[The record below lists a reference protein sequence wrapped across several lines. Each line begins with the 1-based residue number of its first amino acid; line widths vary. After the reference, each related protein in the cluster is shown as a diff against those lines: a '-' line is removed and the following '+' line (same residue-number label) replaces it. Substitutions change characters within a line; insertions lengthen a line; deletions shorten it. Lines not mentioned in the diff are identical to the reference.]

1 MARNANRYAPVALA
15 ACFALAACE
24 VGPDYQKPAA
34 ANPPAYKESNET
46 AAKAEGWK
54 PAEPKDTAS
63 RGAWWSIYN
72 DSVLDGIESQVEIS
86 NQNLKASEAA
96 FRQARALVSEARA
109 GYFPVL
115 GANASVQRS
124 GQGAG
129 SNSSSGRTFSTSRAQ
144 TQYDLTATASWDLD
158 VWGRI
163 RREVE
168 SNEASAQASAA
179 DLASARL
186 SFQSELA
193 ADYFTLRID
202 DEQSRLLN
210 ATVDAFQKSLEIT
223 QNRYRAG
230 VAAKSDVAQAQT
242 QVETTRAQA
251 IAVGVQRAQLEHAIA
266 VLIGKPPAEFS
277 IEPEPFRSDI
287 PEVPAGVPSTLLERR
302 PDIAAAERRMAAANA
317 QLGVAIAAYYPD
329 LTLSASYGFVGP
341 VLGSLIQ
348 ASNAV
353 WALGPTLAETIFNGG
368 LREAQVEAAKAA
380 YDQTVADYRQT
391 VLGGF
396 QQVEDE
402 LSNLRILAQQA
413 RVQEG
418 AVKAAQESERL
429 TLNDYKAGTVA
440 YTSVV
445 TAQATALSNEQGL
458 LNIQQAQLAA
468 NVALIQALGGGWT
481 VADLPS
487 GDAPMGDKAS
497 GASKDSK
504 NP

>member
-1 MARNANRYAPVALA
+1 MAHKANRYAPVVLA
-15 ACFALAACE
+15 CLLLSACE

-34 ANPPAYKESNET
+34 ASPPAYKESSET
-46 AAKAEGWK
+46 VAKTEGWK
-54 PAEPKDTAS
+54 PAQPRDAAN

-72 DSVLDGIESQVEIS
+72 DPVLVGIESQVEIS

-124 GQGAG
+124 GQGG
-129 SNSSSGRTFSTSRAQ
+129 GSSSGGTTFSASRAQ
-144 TQYDLTATASWDLD
+144 TQYDLTASASWDLD
-158 VWGRI
+158 LWGRI

-186 SFQSELA
+186 SFQAELA
-193 ADYFTLRID
+193 SDYFSLRID
-202 DEQSRLLN
+202 DELARLLN
-210 ATVDAFQKSLEIT
+210 ATVEAFQKSLEIT
-223 QNRYRAG
+223 QNRYHAG

-277 IEPEPFRSDI
+277 IAPEPFKSDI

-302 PDIAAAERRMAAANA
+302 PDIAGAERRVAAANA
-317 QLGVAIAAYYPD
+317 QIGVAIAAYYPD
-329 LTLSASYGFVGP
+329 LTLSASYGFAGP
-341 VLGSLIQ
+341 VLGTLIQ

-353 WALGPTLAETIFNGG
+353 WALGPQLAETIFNGG

-391 VLGGF
+391 VLSGF

-413 RVQEG
+413 QVQDG
-418 AVKAAQESERL
+418 AVKHAEESESL
-429 TLNDYKAGTVA
+429 ILNEYKAGTVD

-445 TAQATALSNEQGL
+445 TAQATALSNKQTL
-458 LNIQQAQLAA
+458 LNIQQSQLAA
-468 NVALIQALGGGWT
+468 NVALI
-481 VADLPS
+481 
-487 GDAPMGDKAS
+487 
-497 GASKDSK
+497 
-504 NP
+504 

>member
-1 MARNANRYAPVALA
+1 MAHEANRYAPVVA
-15 ACFALAACE
+15 ACLLLSACE

-34 ANPPAYKESNET
+34 ASPPAYKESSE
-46 AAKAEGWK
+46 AAVKTEGWK
-54 PAEPKDTAS
+54 PAEPKDAAN
-63 RGAWWSIYN
+63 RGAWWSIYS
-72 DSVLDGIESQVEIS
+72 DPVLDGIESQVEIS

-124 GQGAG
+124 GQGG
-129 SNSSSGRTFSTSRAQ
+129 GSSSGGRTSASRAQ

-158 VWGRI
+158 LWGRI
-163 RREVE
+163 RRGVE

-186 SFQSELA
+186 SFEAELA
-193 ADYFTLRID
+193 SDYFSLRID
-202 DEQSRLLN
+202 DEQMRLLN
-210 ATVDAFQKSLEIT
+210 ATVEAFQKSLEIT

-277 IEPEPFRSDI
+277 IAPEPFKSGV

-302 PDIAAAERRMAAANA
+302 PDIAAAERRVAAANA
-317 QLGVAIAAYYPD
+317 QIGVAIAAYYPD
-329 LTLSASYGFVGP
+329 LTLSASYGFAGP
-341 VLGSLIQ
+341 VLGTLVQ

-353 WALGPTLAETIFNGG
+353 WALGPQLAETIFNGG

-391 VLGGF
+391 VLSGF

-413 RVQEG
+413 QVQEG
-418 AVKAAQESERL
+418 AVKAAEESERL

-445 TAQATALSNEQGL
+445 TAQATALSNKQSL
-458 LNIQQAQLAA
+458 LTIQQTRLAA

-481 VADLPS
+481 AVDLPA
-487 GDAPMGDKAS
+487 GDQLKGDNGESTKA
-497 GASKDSK
+497 KT
-504 NP
+504 P

>member
-1 MARNANRYAPVALA
+1 MARSANRYALIVLA
-15 ACFALAACE
+15 ACFGLSACE

-34 ANPPAYKESNET
+34 ATPPAYKESSESAA

-54 PAEPKDTAS
+54 PAEPQDAAN
-63 RGAWWSIYN
+63 RGAWWAIYS
-72 DSVLDGIESQVEIS
+72 DPVLDGIESQVEIS

-96 FRQARALVSEARA
+96 FRQARALVNEARA

-115 GANASVQRS
+115 GASASVQRS
-124 GQGAG
+124 GQGG
-129 SNSSSGRTFSTSRAQ
+129 GSSSGSSFSSSRAQ

-158 VWGRI
+158 LWGRI

-168 SNEASAQASAA
+168 SSEAAAQATAA

-193 ADYFTLRID
+193 SDYFTLRID

-210 ATVDAFQKSLEIT
+210 ATVDAFQTSLQIT

-277 IEPEPFRSDI
+277 IAPEPFKSDI

-302 PDIAAAERRMAAANA
+302 PDIAAAERRVAAANA
-317 QLGVAIAAYYPD
+317 QIGVAIAAYYPD
-329 LTLSASYGFVGP
+329 LTLSASYGFAGP
-341 VLGSLIQ
+341 VLGTLIQ

-353 WALGPTLAETIFNGG
+353 WALGPQLAETIFNGG
-368 LREAQVEAAKAA
+368 LREAQVEAARAA

-413 RVQEG
+413 QVQEG
-418 AVKAAQESERL
+418 AVKAAEESERL

-445 TAQATALSNEQGL
+445 TAQATALSNKQSL
-458 LNIQQAQLAA
+458 LTIQQTRLAA

-481 VADLPS
+481 AVDLPA
-487 GDAPMGDKAS
+487 GDRLKGDN
-497 GASKDSK
+497 GESKQTK
-504 NP
+504 TP